1 VNIKQNNVLRYVL
14 IILLMFAPMRSV
26 LAEQASHCNMDDMS
40 AMSATASTHQ
50 MQLSQPDLIPDHINQ
65 SQQSQHECCCCDAG
79 SCAGNCDMGM
89 TVSLLM
95 QVSSY
100 SPHFVNPEKLML
112 SATALLLRTLS
123 PPSRPPL
130 THS

>member
-1 VNIKQNNVLRYVL
+1 MNIKFDNVLRYVL
-14 IILLMFAPMRSV
+14 IILLMFTPMRSV
-26 LAEQASHCNMDDMS
+26 LAEQVSHCNMDDMS
-40 AMSATASTHQ
+40 ATVSTHH
-50 MQLSQPDLIPDHINQ
+50 MHVSQADHIPDHINQ
-65 SQQSQHECCCCDAG
+65 SQQSQHECCCCDAD

-100 SPHFVNPEKLML
+100 SPVLVNTEKLIL
-112 SATALLLRTLS
+112 SSSKLLIRALS

-130 THS
+130 TLS